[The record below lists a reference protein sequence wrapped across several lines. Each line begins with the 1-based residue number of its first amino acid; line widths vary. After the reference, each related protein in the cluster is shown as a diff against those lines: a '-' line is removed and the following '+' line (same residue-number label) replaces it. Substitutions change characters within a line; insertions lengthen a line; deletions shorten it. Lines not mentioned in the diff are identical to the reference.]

1 MTYEVADKSINITTQ
16 LETYVYRI
24 VPQLISRQSL
34 MPAVASGG
42 QRWPASS
49 HEVARQRTCRGKL
62 TCLNPFVAMRL

>member
-42 QRWPASS
+42 QRWPA
-49 HEVARQRTCRGKL
+49 VASVVTRSRTTTYL
-62 TCLNPFVAMRL
+62 